1 MKWQIKSRQPW
12 ILYPYSVLTVQT
24 IVFLHSTVIQI
35 LGNRVLKCCQKQF
48 NCPSWWIA
56 IEYHGLPL
64 PKWLERER
72 EKHLSQEQCMIGL
85 GKWGYVFFFIQKEWW
100 NLPTC
105 VNAYRVVY
113 TDMYKNLSQMNNL
126 YQCLQ
131 MQAGKWQKTLI
142 KQNCT
147 HTHSK
152 YA

>member
-1 MKWQIKSRQPW
+1 MKWQIKSSQPW

-72 EKHLSQEQCMIGL
+72 ERSIWAKSSVWLDWESEGMYFSLYKRNDEICQHAWMHIELYIQICIRTCL
-85 GKWGYVFFFIQKEWW
+85 KWTTYI
-100 NLPTC
+100 
-105 VNAYRVVY
+105 NAY
-113 TDMYKNLSQMNNL
+113 K
-126 YQCLQ
+126 CK
-131 MQAGKWQKTLI
+131 QANDKKLL
-142 KQNCT
+142 
-147 HTHSK
+147 
-152 YA
+152 